1 MKSIAKHGG
10 VLFLLSASVVMYGCS
25 AGEQATEPAD
35 QIQTEAAQ
43 PDKAYLEELFWTRLD
58 ESRTSFVEEDVTFM
72 TDMIVHHAQAI
83 IMSRLAPENEASGQ
97 IQRLA
102 ARILAAQEDEIALM
116 QKWLR
121 DRTQPVPVVRFDGIV
136 MHVDMQMP
144 GDEHETHHPEDH
156 HESHRDNEIPNQTDD
171 HSMHA
176 MGHGSHDS
184 HGGMGHDHHDMP
196 GMLTQEQLEQ
206 LEAATGEEF
215 DILFLR
221 FMIEHHQGAVWMVD
235 QLFAADGAATDLESY
250 RLAVDIYAEQ
260 VTEIQLMNLML
271 EERGEEPVGPLQVNG
286 HDEHED
292 HHEHNMHNEHN
303 SHSGHDMH
311 QPASQGHDSHQQHH

>member
-1 MKSIAKHGG
+1 M
-10 VLFLLSASVVMYGCS
+10 LFLLSASVVMFSCS
-25 AGEQATEPAD
+25 AGEQVAEPAD
-35 QIQTEAAQ
+35 QPQPEAAQ
-43 PDKAYLEELFWTRLD
+43 PDKAHLEELFWSRLD
-58 ESRTSFVEEDVTFM
+58 ASRTSFVEEDVTFM

-83 IMSRLAPENEASGQ
+83 IMSRLAPENEASGDVR
-97 IQRLA
+97 RLA

-121 DRTQPVPVVRFDGIV
+121 DRSQPVPIVRFDGII

-144 GDEHETHHPEDH
+144 GEEHEAHHPEDH
-156 HESHRDNEIPNQTDD
+156 HESHRDNEIPKHTSD
-171 HSMHA
+171 HA
-176 MGHGSHDS
+176 MGHGG
-184 HGGMGHDHHDMP
+184 HGGMGHGHDHHDMP

-206 LEAATGEEF
+206 LEAASSEEF

-235 QLFAADGAATDLESY
+235 QLFAADGAALDLESY

-271 EERGEEPVGPLQVNG
+271 EARGEEPVGPLQVDG
-286 HDEHED
+286 HDDHEH
-292 HHEHNMHNEHN
+292 HHEHDMQHEHN
-303 SHSGHDMH
+303 TDHEMH
-311 QPASQGHDSHQQHH
+311 QPASNRHESHHQHH

>member
-1 MKSIAKHGG
+1 M
-10 VLFLLSASVVMYGCS
+10 LSASVVMFGCS
-25 AGEQATEPAD
+25 AVEQAAEPAD
-35 QIQTEAAQ
+35 SLQSQAQTAQ
-43 PDKAYLEELFWTRLD
+43 PDRAHLEELFWSRLD
-58 ESRTSFVEEDVTFM
+58 ESRTNFVEEDVVFM

-121 DRTQPVPVVRFDGIV
+121 DRSQPVPVVHFDGIV
-136 MHVDMQMP
+136 MHVMTEMP
-144 GDEHETHHPEDH
+144 GQDLSAHHPADH
-156 HESHRDNEIPNQTDD
+156 HEGHHNNEIPNHSDD
-171 HSMHA
+171 HSMH
-176 MGHGSHDS
+176 GDHHG
-184 HGGMGHDHHDMP
+184 HGGMHMDHDHHDMP
-196 GMLTQEQLEQ
+196 GMLTQEQLEE
-206 LEAATGEEF
+206 LAAATGDEF

-235 QLFAADGAATDLESY
+235 QLFAADGAAVDLESY

-286 HDEHED
+286 HGGHENHDEHQ
-292 HHEHNMHNEHN
+292 HHMHNEHN
-303 SHSGHDMH
+303 SHSGHG
-311 QPASQGHDSHQQHH
+311 SNSN

>member
-1 MKSIAKHGG
+1 M
-10 VLFLLSASVVMYGCS
+10 LLLSASVVMFGCS
-25 AGEQATEPAD
+25 TSEQAAEAAEQT
-35 QIQTEAAQ
+35 QTEAAQ
-43 PDKAYLEELFWTRLD
+43 PDKAYLEELFWSRLD

-72 TDMIVHHAQAI
+72 ADMIVHHAQAI

-121 DRTQPVPVVRFDGIV
+121 DRSQPVPVVHFDGIV

-144 GDEHETHHPEDH
+144 GDEHQMHHPQDH
-156 HESHRDNEIPNQTDD
+156 QEAHRDNDIPNPADN

-176 MGHGSHDS
+176 MGDDS

-206 LEAATGEEF
+206 LAAATGEEF
-215 DILFLR
+215 DILFIR

-235 QLFAADGAATDLESY
+235 QLFAADGAALDVESY

-271 EERGEEPVGPLQVNG
+271 EERGEEPVGPLQVGG
-286 HDEHED
+286 HDDHEQ
-292 HHEHNMHNEHN
+292 HNNMHNEHN

-311 QPASQGHDSHQQHH
+311 QPATNGHESHQQHH